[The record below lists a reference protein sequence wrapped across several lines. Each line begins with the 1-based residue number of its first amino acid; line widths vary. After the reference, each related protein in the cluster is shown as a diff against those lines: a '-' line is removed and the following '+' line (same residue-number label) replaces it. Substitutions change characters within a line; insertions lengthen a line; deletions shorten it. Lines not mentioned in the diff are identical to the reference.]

1 MPKMIDLGLLRATL
15 STDDPGIFRSNLG
28 KEYIVAVLEC
38 RLTLEEMWACQEQG
52 YQSTFIP
59 KSRTEEKWQAA
70 RDAWRN
76 MELLNIFRSK

>member
-38 RLTLEEMWACQEQG
+38 
-52 YQSTFIP
+52 
-59 KSRTEEKWQAA
+59 
-70 RDAWRN
+70 
-76 MELLNIFRSK
+76 